1 MNQKLLKTSDYGA
14 GFTFEGR
21 FMPTLAAIGLGC
33 ITWEELLAVVSEH
46 NELDGRGLGNFYAK
60 CLEFNKFVAKRYA
73 V

>member
-1 MNQKLLKTSDYGA
+1 
-14 GFTFEGR
+14 
-21 FMPTLAAIGLGC
+21 MPTLAAIGLGC